1 MENGEG
7 HDLDLISQLICLNRK
22 STMSI
27 IGKGIFQNEKAFKSD
42 SIFSNKKFLQIL
54 KFKKSAEGA
63 SGDQHLQIVHGIV
76 GLLLKPGSS
85 NGLPVKPYQIIL
97 LTVGIKQ
104 LSFWEADA

>member
-7 HDLDLISQLICLNRK
+7 HDDLDLISQLICLNRK

-54 KFKKSAEGA
+54 KFKKNYGRS
-63 SGDQHLQIVHGIV
+63 Q
-76 GLLLKPGSS
+76 
-85 NGLPVKPYQIIL
+85 
-97 LTVGIKQ
+97 
-104 LSFWEADA
+104 W